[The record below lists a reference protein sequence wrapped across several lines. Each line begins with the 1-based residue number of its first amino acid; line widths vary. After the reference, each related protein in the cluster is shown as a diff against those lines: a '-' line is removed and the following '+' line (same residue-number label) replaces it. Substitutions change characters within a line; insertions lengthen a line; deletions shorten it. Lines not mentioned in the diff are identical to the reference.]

1 MNVNVRKSDCRFYVD
16 EAHRKVVC
24 VIPCTRNMVINYIGD
39 SPFRFCMTLRERDA
53 LKLPN
58 SFTGIATCNEN
69 DTFDEEI
76 GKLIAYDKAKMKLNT
91 SFFKRANKFVNKC
104 DKELYKL
111 IDSLNDFGS
120 RLSEGADRREAKIEE
135 YFNANRT

>member
-24 VIPCTRNMVINYIGD
+24 VIPNTRDMVLDYIFD
-39 SPFRFCMTLRERDA
+39 SPLWSCGTPRERAA
-53 LKLPN
+53 LRLPN
-58 SFTGIATCNEN
+58 SFTGIATCNKS

-91 SFFKRANKFVNKC
+91 SFFKRANKFVNQC
-104 DKELYKL
+104 DRELYKL